1 MMKRITA
8 MILVLLLLAACGGK
22 SHNKLMGSW
31 KVDYTETFKTIKNSE
46 VWNELDEMEREM
58 FPEILEEMTASMT
71 ITIKENEMITQIG
84 NELINV
90 DYRIESESGNKIVTI
105 AYIEGDEATLTFRI
119 LENNLMMFTSDKTN
133 DMDFLVWKRDLMHK
147 I

>member
-1 MMKRITA
+1 MIKRMMIIATV
-8 MILVLLLLAACGGK
+8 LVFFWGC
-22 SHNKLMGSW
+22 SQQPQQKLIGSW
-31 KVDYTETFKTIKNSE
+31 VVDYTETFKTIKNSE

-58 FPEILEEMTASMT
+58 FPDILEEMTGSMT

-90 DYRIESESGNKIVTI
+90 DYRIESESGNEIVTI